1 MSTTRRDVAQS
12 PWSIAWRRLRRR
24 PGALWGAGIAGALLL
39 AGVAA
44 PLLARLEGQDPYT
57 YHIDL
62 LDPAR
67 GNIPHGPFGG
77 VSRAHWFGVEPLTGR
92 DLFAI
97 TVYGARTSLLIG
109 LSATVL
115 AVSVGTIV
123 GLTSAYLGGWTD
135 MVLSRVTDVMFGFP
149 TLIFMIALGAIVPP
163 DFPRPVLLVLIIGLF
178 GWPYFARLVRG
189 FGLSLV
195 QRDFVEAA
203 RMLGARPWRVIGHEL
218 LPNVTGPIIALGTLT
233 IPGNIATEAALSF
246 LGVGVSPPTP
256 DWGRSINDS
265 VDWIQSDA
273 MYLIFPAGMLLLTV
287 LALTVLGDGLRDAL
301 DTRTV
306 RLTSR

>member
-1 MSTTRRDVAQS
+1 LA
-12 PWSIAWRRLRRR
+12 
-24 PGALWGAGIAGALLL
+24 GAGLAGALLL

-67 GNIPHGPFGG
+67 GNIPHGPLGG
-77 VSRAHWFGVEPLTGR
+77 VSTHHWFGVEPLTGR

-109 LSATVL
+109 LTATVL
-115 AVSVGTIV
+115 SVALGTIV

-149 TLIFMIALGAIVPP
+149 SLIFMIALGAVVPP
-163 DFPRPVLLVLIIGLF
+163 DFSRPVLLVLIIGLF

-189 FGLSLV
+189 LGLSLV
-195 QRDFVEAA
+195 KQDFVEAA
-203 RMLGARPWRVIGHEL
+203 RLLGARPGRVILREL
-218 LPNVTGPIIALGTLT
+218 LPNVAAPIIALGTLS

-246 LGVGVSPPTP
+246 LGVGVSAPTP

-287 LALTVLGDGLRDAL
+287 LGLTVFSDGLRDAL
-301 DTRTV
+301 DPRTA
-306 RLTSR
+306 RLARR

>member
-1 MSTTRRDVAQS
+1 
-12 PWSIAWRRLRRR
+12 
-24 PGALWGAGIAGALLL
+24 
-39 AGVAA
+39 
-44 PLLARLEGQDPYT
+44 
-57 YHIDL
+57 
-62 LDPAR
+62 
-67 GNIPHGPFGG
+67 
-77 VSRAHWFGVEPLTGR
+77 
-92 DLFAI
+92 
-97 TVYGARTSLLIG
+97 
-109 LSATVL
+109 
-115 AVSVGTIV
+115 
-123 GLTSAYLGGWTD
+123 
-135 MVLSRVTDVMFGFP
+135 VLSRVTDVMFGFP